1 MSHSGSKVAVAIVIF
16 LLLVLVPLF
25 ALAQMHPNVPRD
37 AYKYQR
43 MLTGQARQVWGLE
56 APIATF
62 AAQIHQE
69 SYWRP
74 TARSPYAE
82 GLTQFTPDTAKWIGQ
97 VFPELR
103 NPDVYNPSWAIAA
116 LVRYDRWL
124 WGRVGSPLPC
134 DRMAF
139 ALAGY
144 NGGAGWIDR
153 ERKAAPGRG
162 YDPSLWFGHVENVC
176 LRAGWACKENRDY
189 PRRILHL
196 IEPWYETWGPR
207 SCGETE

>member
-1 MSHSGSKVAVAIVIF
+1 MGSKVALAIV
-16 LLLVLVPLF
+16 LVLLMLYPFF
-25 ALAQMHPNVPRD
+25 ADAQNQNIPRD

-43 MLTGQARQVWGLE
+43 MLTGQARQVWGID

-74 TARSPYAE
+74 NAKSPYAA
-82 GLTQFTPDTAKWIGQ
+82 GLTQFTPDTAKWMGEI
-97 VFPELR
+97 FPELR
-103 NPDVYNPSWAIAA
+103 NPDVFNPAWAVAA

-124 WGRVGSPLPC
+124 WERVGSPSNC

-144 NGGAGWIDR
+144 NGGLGWINR
-153 ERKAAPGRG
+153 ERNASPSREVN
-162 YDPSLWFGHVENVC
+162 PSLWFGQVENVC

-189 PRRILHL
+189 PRRILL
-196 IEPWYETWGPR
+196 LLEPWYETWGPR
-207 SCGETE
+207 SCGEKE